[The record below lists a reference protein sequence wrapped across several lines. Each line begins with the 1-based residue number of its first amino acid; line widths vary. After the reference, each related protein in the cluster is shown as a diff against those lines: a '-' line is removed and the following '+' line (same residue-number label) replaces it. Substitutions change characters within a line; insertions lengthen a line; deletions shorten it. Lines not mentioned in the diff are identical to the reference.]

1 MFISHPNVVTNQMI
15 FIFSSFARPNHSPS
29 ITTTIESISTNE
41 IPPLQS
47 TIEYATSISEVQETI
62 EYLLDQCCNILSE
75 VNTPQTSS
83 IDNTS
88 DYSKR
93 QRKINKLEHRLHKLS
108 KTIRELEEKDM
119 SLEEMAT
126 CNLYVVESELKKQ
139 AYEVHAKLAKLK
151 SQSSSIERIIH
162 QPITLNGNLIFSYSL
177 FYLNFFKN
185 LKLVIH

>member
-1 MFISHPNVVTNQMI
+1 MI
-15 FIFSSFARPNHSPS
+15 FIFSPFARPNHSPS
-29 ITTTIESISTNE
+29 IATTISTNE

-47 TIEYATSISEVQETI
+47 TIEYVTSISEVQETI

-93 QRKINKLEHRLHKLS
+93 QRKINKLEQRLHKLS
-108 KTIRELEEKDM
+108 KIIRELEEKDM

-139 AYEVHAKLAKLK
+139 AYEVIFLFFKI
-151 SQSSSIERIIH
+151 S
-162 QPITLNGNLIFSYSL
+162 NLINSSDTCQ
-177 FYLNFFKN
+177 
-185 LKLVIH
+185 IS